1 MTPAE
6 FNTYWLPLGDALY
19 RVALYLL
26 EDKQDAEDAVQ
37 DLFLKLWEGSA
48 QLESIKNPKAYAV
61 TMMRNLCLD
70 RIRVATRRPHESL
83 SEQIPLF
90 ATHEDEF
97 VNRDRLDRVMKAIE
111 SLPDRQKRVLIL
123 RTLDGLDYEDI
134 ARKEGMSPLN
144 ARVQL
149 SSARKRLKE
158 LIQKE

>member
-1 MTPAE
+1 M
-6 FNTYWLPLGDALY
+6 
-19 RVALYLL
+19 
-26 EDKQDAEDAVQ
+26 
-37 DLFLKLWEGSA
+37 
-48 QLESIKNPKAYAV
+48 
-61 TMMRNLCLD
+61 MMRNLCLD

-90 ATHEDEF
+90 ATQEDEF

-149 SSARKRLKE
+149 SSARKILKE

>member
-1 MTPAE
+1 
-6 FNTYWLPLGDALY
+6 
-19 RVALYLL
+19 
-26 EDKQDAEDAVQ
+26 
-37 DLFLKLWEGSA
+37 
-48 QLESIKNPKAYAV
+48 
-61 TMMRNLCLD
+61 
-70 RIRVATRRPHESL
+70 
-83 SEQIPLF
+83 
-90 ATHEDEF
+90 
-97 VNRDRLDRVMKAIE
+97 MKAIE